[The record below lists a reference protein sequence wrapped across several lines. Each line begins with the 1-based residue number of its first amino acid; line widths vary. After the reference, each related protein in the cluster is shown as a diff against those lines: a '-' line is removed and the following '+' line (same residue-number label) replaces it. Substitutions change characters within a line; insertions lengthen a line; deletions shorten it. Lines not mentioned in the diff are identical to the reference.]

1 VSYTKEHEFEGWPM
15 APTSTSSTEGYAP
28 ASPRRRATR
37 ADVRQKRAAVSL
49 VLPLNRQIGHWQSE
63 VAQLLTACERAQD
76 HEALAAVHYAD
87 ARSLEDAIRT
97 QVRQFTDGLVGL
109 PKEVTTHS
117 RVRDTL
123 RAVESVLTRLE
134 QAKGLLEN

>member
-1 VSYTKEHEFEGWPM
+1 LASISASNAESYTPS
-15 APTSTSSTEGYAP
+15 P
-28 ASPRRRATR
+28 PRRRATR

-49 VLPLNRQIGHWQSE
+49 VLPLNRQIGHWQSA

-87 ARSLEDAIRT
+87 ARSLEEAIRT
-97 QVRQFTDGLVGL
+97 QVRLFTDGLDGL
-109 PKEVTTHS
+109 PKEVTTHG

-123 RAVESVLTRLE
+123 RAVDSVLARLE
-134 QAKGLLEN
+134 QAKGLLGN